1 MTSKLS
7 DKAYSLLTRKLM
19 AGELAAGQKISEQ
32 RIASECGIS
41 RTPVREAIQLLIDEG
56 LFYQV
61 PSSGTYVAHLDRQ
74 QIIDTYEVRMAIE
87 CFTIERAIP
96 RLDRAIR
103 GELQKLCAKMYN
115 ITIGIRT
122 RNDNIL
128 DGPALVEFLKADL
141 SFHLLLMN
149 AAGNRLTMRIVKSAY
164 QRNLFFGHHSHRR
177 DFYHLAWIWRHH
189 ARIERAAQ
197 RGDVESAR
205 FWMREHIAR
214 SMRDAL
220 AAFDTTAPARMPLVQ
235 RDPIDDEL
243 SRLIEKFE

>member
-7 DKAYSLLTRKLM
+7 YKAYTLLTQKLM

-32 RIASECGIS
+32 KIAAACGIS
-41 RTPVREAIQLLIDEG
+41 RTPVREAIRLLIEEG

-61 PSSGTYVAHLDRQ
+61 PSSGTYVAQLDRQ
-74 QIIDTYEVRMAIE
+74 EIIDTYEVRMAIE
-87 CFTIERAIP
+87 CFTIEKAIP
-96 RLDRAIR
+96 KLKRETKE
-103 GELQKLCAKMYN
+103 ELQRLCARMYEA
-115 ITIGIRT
+115 TLGVRT

-128 DGPALVEFLKADL
+128 DGPTLVDFLKADL

-177 DFYHLAWIWRHH
+177 DFNHLAWIWRHH

-197 RGDVESAR
+197 RGDIESAR

-214 SMRDAL
+214 SLRDAL
-220 AAFDTTAPARMPLVQ
+220 AAYDSTEQIRMALIN
-235 RDPIDDEL
+235 RDPVDNEIA
-243 SRLIEKFE
+243 RLIEKFE